1 MRGYVSI
8 DIETTGIDEKSQ
20 ILQISAVYDDLK
32 SPISELRTIDLPIK
46 WDVMTHCEPYAMGM
60 NADLLKKMMNKDFET
75 FSPKSAGL
83 SLIEFLT
90 KCYHSENG
98 FDGVNGIGDFYRKE
112 KEGKTKKLVLAGKNV
127 ASFDIPKLKAFLKTE
142 TYIEEHFNNLI
153 HYKTLDV
160 GSLYYD
166 VFKDNVSLSKINELT
181 NRPSVSHNALDDALD
196 VVYAVRHKLGVK

>member
-8 DIETTGIDEKSQ
+8 DIETTGIDDKSH

-60 NADLLKKMMNKDFET
+60 NAKLLEKMMSRDFKTHKPYNAAGALLQFLKSVMVTDEKD
-75 FSPKSAGL
+75 
-83 SLIEFLT
+83 
-90 KCYHSENG
+90 
-98 FDGVNGIGDFYRKE
+98 
-112 KEGKTKKLVLAGKNV
+112 KKQKIVLAGKNV
-127 ASFDIPKLKAFLKTE
+127 ASFDIPKLKLFFDNEFKGSDFEDVL
-142 TYIEEHFNNLI
+142 

-166 VFKDNVSLSKINELT
+166 TFKDNVSLTEINKLT
-181 NRPSVSHNALDDALD
+181 NRPAVSHNALDDAFD
-196 VVYAVRHKLGVK
+196 VVHAVRHKLGVSRE

>member
-8 DIETTGIDEKSQ
+8 DIETTGIDDKSH

-32 SPISELRTIDLPIK
+32 SPISELKTIDLPIK
-46 WDVMTHCEPYAMGM
+46 YRVMTHCEPYAMGM
-60 NADLLKKMMNKDFET
+60 NAKLLEKMMDKDYGYDPDFAASTLMT
-75 FSPKSAGL
+75 FL
-83 SLIEFLT
+83 SDCLA
-90 KCYHSENG
+90 NNN
-98 FDGVNGIGDFYRKE
+98 DE
-112 KEGKTKKLVLAGKNV
+112 KGRTQKIILAGKNV
-127 ASFDIPKLKAFLKTE
+127 ASFDIPKIKGFLKGTRFE
-142 TYIEEHFNNLI
+142 QDFESMI

-181 NRPSVSHNALDDALD
+181 NRPPVSHNALDDAFD